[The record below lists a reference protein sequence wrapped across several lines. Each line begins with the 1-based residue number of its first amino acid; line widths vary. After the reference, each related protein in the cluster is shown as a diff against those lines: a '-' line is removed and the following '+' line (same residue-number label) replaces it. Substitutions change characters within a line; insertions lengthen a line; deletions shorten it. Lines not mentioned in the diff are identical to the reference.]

1 MIAYSIWAH
10 ALSEHVP
17 VVYLGEIRVEKI
29 KIGKIVNVVALR
41 GEVKVYHYSDY
52 KERFEELS
60 VILLEKKNK
69 FTEYK
74 IEGVRYQ
81 KDMVILKLKGVD
93 DRNAAELLKE
103 CDIYITEED
112 LRDLPEDTFYVKDLI
127 GCKVFDEPS
136 GIEVGKIAD
145 VLQNTAQDIY
155 QVKTASGK
163 EVLIPAVGQF
173 VKEVKIEERLVIT
186 TLIPGFLDG
195 AIEA

>member
-1 MIAYSIWAH
+1 MIKEFLEI
-10 ALSEHVP
+10 
-17 VVYLGEIRVEKI
+17 GEIV
-29 KIGKIVNVVALR
+29 GTHGVR
-41 GEVKVYHYSDY
+41 GEMRVNPWCDSPDYMAKFKTLYFAGNESCAVQVKSARPHGNIVLLRLDGVETVEAAQKMRGKVLFIKRSDA
-52 KERFEELS
+52 KLP
-60 VILLEKKNK
+60 KNQ
-69 FTEYK
+69 FFIVE
-74 IEGVRYQ
+74 
-81 KDMVILKLKGVD
+81 
-93 DRNAAELLKE
+93 
-103 CDIYITEED
+103 
-112 LRDLPEDTFYVKDLI
+112 LI

-136 GIEVGKIAD
+136 GIEVGEIAD